1 MLGGH
6 RLADLCRPAQPKSDR
21 VQVQENMTSGYV
33 SVAGILIKHAEIFTR
48 VFAATREPFAAL
60 SPATG

>member
-1 MLGGH
+1 
-6 RLADLCRPAQPKSDR
+6 
-21 VQVQENMTSGYV
+21 MTSGYV